1 VPVLRKLLEL
11 KPRDVPFV
19 VALRNTAA
27 VTLPLVLGV
36 ATDHMGIGLGV
47 SVGALN
53 TMFSDQPGP
62 YRLRLRRMLLAAA
75 AAGISAFVGYSV
87 GYSTAL
93 TVLAALLWGF
103 FGGLLVALGPEAGRI
118 GLTSMILLVI
128 TASEPRALAD
138 AVGPALLFF
147 GGGVLLMLFSIAAW
161 PLQRYRPERTALA
174 QLCRQL
180 AVSARRRDDSSQPP
194 PVTQALNDIESLL
207 HGAFRARGAAMEAFR
222 VLAEIIERIRLELLA
237 LGGLHE
243 RIGGGEEQPRDREG
257 KVPSAEAT
265 ELDATVSRLREYAAR
280 ALDALGS
287 ALDAGVSP
295 LATSAALEGY
305 DAALSVLVQRGETA
319 GDEATRRTLTIALAH
334 ANALGGQLRAA
345 VRNAEFAGSRGEL
358 RLEADDARLPR
369 TLRPRNPLAIL
380 RANLRL
386 SSIACRHAL
395 RCSVCLGIAVAGESL
410 AGMSHGFWIPMT
422 TAIVLKPDFA
432 GTFSFGLL
440 RVIGTLLGLALAT
453 ALVHFA
459 FGAEWER
466 IALLAVLC
474 FGFRQLTTVH
484 YGIGVMLL
492 TALIVV
498 LLTFE
503 GIAPGETMAAR
514 ALGTSVGS
522 ALALLAY
529 VAWPTWERGRVR
541 PALADMLDAYRRY
554 FLSVVEDSTRVRLDI
569 RRLGRSTRTNA
580 QASLDRLRGE
590 PRRDPRLVATAEGIF
605 ANANRFI
612 RAAMAL
618 EAARQGPVELPA
630 RAAVTEF
637 AVRVDANVSAIASC
651 LRSGGMPAFDA
662 GLRTAQRALAAA
674 VEAAAHG
681 DDEHALA
688 AAWIDASDR
697 IVDSI
702 NTLVHLLDAKRGLR
716 AEASGLRAEG

>member
-1 VPVLRKLLEL
+1 MLRKLLEL

-27 VTLPLVLGV
+27 VTLPLAFGV
-36 ATDHMGIGLGV
+36 ATGHMGIGLGV

-75 AAGISAFVGYSV
+75 AAGMSAFVGYSV
-87 GYSTAL
+87 GFSAPL
-93 TVLAALLWGF
+93 TVFAALIWGF
-103 FGGLLVALGPEAGRI
+103 LGGLLVALGPEAGRI

-128 TASEPRALAD
+128 TASEPRDPAD
-138 AVGPALLFF
+138 AIGPALLFL

-180 AVSARRRDDSSQPP
+180 AASARRRDDSSQPP
-194 PVTQALNDIESLL
+194 PVTQALNDIENLL

-237 LGGLHE
+237 LGGLNE
-243 RIGGGEEQPRDREG
+243 RIED
-257 KVPSAEAT
+257 AELKAT
-265 ELDATVSRLREYAAR
+265 LSRLREYAAR
-280 ALDALGS
+280 SLDALGG

-295 LATSAALEGY
+295 LAASAALEGY
-305 DAALSVLVQRGETA
+305 DAALSVLVERGATSH
-319 GDEATRRTLTIALAH
+319 DEDLQRTLTIALAH

-345 VRNAEFAGSRGEL
+345 VRNAELAGSGGEL
-358 RLEADDARLPR
+358 RLEADEARLPR

-395 RCSVCLGIAVAGESL
+395 RCGICLAIAVAGESI

-440 RVIGTLLGLALAT
+440 RVIGTLLGLVLAT

-459 FGAEWER
+459 LGGDWER
-466 IALLAVLC
+466 IALMAVLC

-529 VAWPTWERGRVR
+529 LVWPTWERGRVR

-554 FLSVVEDSTRVRLDI
+554 FLSVVEDSMRVRLDI
-569 RRLGRSTRTNA
+569 RRLGRSARTNA

-590 PRRDPRLVATAEGIF
+590 PGRDPRLVATAEGIF

-630 RAAVTEF
+630 RAAVTAF
-637 AVRVDANVSAIASC
+637 AARVDRDVSAIAAA
-651 LRSGGMPAFDA
+651 LRSEGAPPHDA
-662 GLRTAQRALAAA
+662 ELRSAQRSLATA
-674 VEAAAHG
+674 VETAARS
-681 DDEHALA
+681 DDENALA

-702 NTLVHLLDAKRGLR
+702 NTLVHLLDTKRGLQ
-716 AEASGLRAEG
+716 AES

>member
-1 VPVLRKLLEL
+1 
-11 KPRDVPFV
+11 
-19 VALRNTAA
+19 
-27 VTLPLVLGV
+27 
-36 ATDHMGIGLGV
+36 
-47 SVGALN
+47 
-53 TMFSDQPGP
+53 
-62 YRLRLRRMLLAAA
+62 
-75 AAGISAFVGYSV
+75 
-87 GYSTAL
+87 
-93 TVLAALLWGF
+93 
-103 FGGLLVALGPEAGRI
+103 
-118 GLTSMILLVI
+118 
-128 TASEPRALAD
+128 
-138 AVGPALLFF
+138 
-147 GGGVLLMLFSIAAW
+147 LLMLFSIAAW

-180 AVSARRRDDSSQPP
+180 AASARRREDSSQPP

-243 RIGGGEEQPRDREG
+243 RIDR
-257 KVPSAEAT
+257 AELAAT
-265 ELDATVSRLREYAAR
+265 LSRLREYAAR
-280 ALDALGS
+280 ALDALGA
-287 ALDAGVSP
+287 ALEAGVSP
-295 LATSAALEGY
+295 LAASAALEGY
-305 DAALSVLVQRGETA
+305 DAALSVLVESGATSH
-319 GDEATRRTLTIALAH
+319 DEDLQRTLTIALAH

-358 RLEADDARLPR
+358 RLEADEARLPR

-395 RCSVCLGIAVAGESL
+395 RCGVCLAVAVAGEGI

-459 FGAEWER
+459 FGGDWER
-466 IALLAVLC
+466 IALLAALC

-529 VAWPTWERGRVR
+529 VVWPTWERGRVR

-554 FLSVVEDSTRVRLDI
+554 FLAVVEDSTRVRVDI
-569 RRLGRSTRTNA
+569 RRLGRSARTNA

-590 PRRDPRLVATAEGIF
+590 PGRDPRLVATAEGIF

-630 RAAVTEF
+630 RAAVTAF
-637 AVRVDANVSAIASC
+637 ATRVDSAVSAIAAALRNDSLPTHDIE
-651 LRSGGMPAFDA
+651 LRS
-662 GLRTAQRALAAA
+662 AQRALAAA
-674 VEAAAHG
+674 VDTAARS

-688 AAWIDASDR
+688 AAWVDASDR

-702 NTLVHLLDAKRGLR
+702 NTLVHLLDAKRGLM
-716 AEASGLRAEG
+716 AEG

>member
-1 VPVLRKLLEL
+1 MLRKLLEL

-19 VALRNTAA
+19 VALRNTVA
-27 VTLPLVLGV
+27 VTLPLVFGV
-36 ATDHMGIGLGV
+36 ATGQMGIGLGV

-87 GYSTAL
+87 GFSTAL
-93 TVLAALLWGF
+93 TVLAALVWGF
-103 FGGLLVALGPEAGRI
+103 CGGLLVALGPEAGRI
-118 GLTSMILLVI
+118 GLTSMILVVI
-128 TASEPRALAD
+128 TASDPRAPTEAI
-138 AVGPALLFF
+138 GPALLFF
-147 GGGVLLMLFSIAAW
+147 GGGVLQMLFSIAAW

-174 QLCRQL
+174 QLCREL
-180 AVSARRRDDSSQPP
+180 AASARRRDDPSQPP

-237 LGGLHE
+237 LGGLPE
-243 RIGGGEEQPRDREG
+243 RVED
-257 KVPSAEAT
+257 AEFNAT
-265 ELDATVSRLREYAAR
+265 LSRLREYAAR

-305 DAALSVLVQRGETA
+305 DAALSVLVQRGEAA
-319 GDEATRRTLTIALAH
+319 GDENTQRTVTIALAH
-334 ANALGGQLRAA
+334 ANALAGQLRAA

-386 SSIACRHAL
+386 SSIAFRHAL
-395 RCSVCLGIAVAGESL
+395 RCGGCLAIAVAGESIS
-410 AGMSHGFWIPMT
+410 GISHGFWIPMT

-459 FGAEWER
+459 FGAEWQR
-466 IALLAVLC
+466 IALIAILC

-484 YGIGVMLL
+484 YGIGVMML

-514 ALGTSVGS
+514 ALGTSLGS

-529 VAWPTWERGRVR
+529 IAWPTWERGRVR

-554 FLSVVEDSTRVRLDI
+554 FLSVVEDSTRVRIDI

-590 PRRDPRLVATAEGIF
+590 PGRDPKLLATAEGIF

-618 EAARQGPVELPA
+618 EAARQGPVQLPA
-630 RAAVTEF
+630 RAAVAEF
-637 AVRVDANVSAIASC
+637 AARADANVAAIASC
-651 LRSGGMPAFDA
+651 LRSGGAPPFDA

-674 VEAAAHG
+674 VEAAAQG
-681 DDEHALA
+681 DDERALA

-702 NTLVHLLDAKRGLR
+702 NTLVHLLDVKR
-716 AEASGLRAEG
+716 LRAEG